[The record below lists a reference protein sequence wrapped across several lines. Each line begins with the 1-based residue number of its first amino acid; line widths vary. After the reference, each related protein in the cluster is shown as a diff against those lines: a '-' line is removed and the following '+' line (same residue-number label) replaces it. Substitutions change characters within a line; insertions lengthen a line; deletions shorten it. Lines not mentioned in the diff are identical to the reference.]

1 MNVYLYEEKDT
12 VIHKLDPRTKIL
24 ILLASFILF
33 LKAENILEVS
43 AIFSLI
49 AVFGLMSGMF
59 NNIVKLRFIL
69 TGIFVF
75 SLVSWAFFYP
85 SHGQR
90 FFGITQEG
98 AFFGF
103 LRGVK
108 LIGMVA
114 SGIFFLSATSIEEI
128 SLGLV
133 KLGIPYSVSFVLSTA
148 LRLVPTFIGTGAIVI
163 EAQRSR
169 GLDLDSG
176 NIWQKAKKH
185 VPLLVPIFLLAIRN
199 TDQLAVALE
208 SRGFG
213 SRENRT
219 YYLKIGFKKADY
231 IFLLILI
238 LLSFFVFY

>member
-12 VIHKLDPRTKIL
+12 IIHKLDPRTKIL
-24 ILLASFILF
+24 ILLVSFFLF

-43 AIFSLI
+43 VIFSFLI
-49 AVFGLMSGMF
+49 VFGLLSGMLS
-59 NNIVKLRFIL
+59 NIVKLRFII

-85 SHGQR
+85 SHTHR
-90 FFGITQEG
+90 FFGLTQEG
-98 AFFGF
+98 AIFGF
-103 LRGVK
+103 LRGIK

-114 SGIFFLSATSIEEI
+114 SGIFFLSTTSIEEI

-133 KLGIPYSVSFVLSTA
+133 RLGIPYSVSFVLSTA
-148 LRLVPTFIGTGAIVI
+148 LRLVPTFIGTGATVI

-213 SRENRT
+213 GRGNRT
-219 YYLKIGFKKADY
+219 YYLKIGFKKPDY
-231 IFLLILI
+231 IFILI
-238 LLSFFVFY
+238 TVFLCFYVIY